1 MIRFK
6 TSVLL
11 VIISLT
17 FTQCSVSRYS
27 VITDYDRD
35 ADFSTYETYYWS
47 DEFQSENNKD
57 PLFYNSLT
65 KKRLK
70 TAIESEMQGR
80 GYVLDA
86 FDPDLLI
93 NSRVLVEQKNT
104 QQSNYSYSPYSW
116 YYYPAMPSNTST
128 QSKQGGVI
136 IELIDKD
143 RRQLVWQGYAPEVL
157 ETDTRE
163 KQEEIRSA
171 VAMIFSKYEHRNN

>member
-35 ADFSTYETYYWS
+35 ANFMNYQTYYWS

-70 TAIESEMQGR
+70 KAIDSEMEGR
-80 GYVLDA
+80 GYQLDSNN
-86 FDPDLLI
+86 PDLLI
-93 NSRVLVEQKNT
+93 NSRVIVEQKNT
-104 QQSNYSYSPYSW
+104 QSNYTYSPYSW
-116 YYYPAMPSNTST
+116 YYYPAMPSNTSS
-128 QSKQGGVI
+128 QSRQGGVI
-136 IELIDKD
+136 IELIDKE
-143 RRQLVWQGYAPEVL
+143 RKQLVWQGYAPEVL
-157 ETDTRE
+157 ETDTKE
-163 KQEEIRSA
+163 KQEEIRAA
-171 VAMIFSKYEHRNN
+171 VAMIFSKYEYRNN